1 MSGNN
6 INRIFLAR
14 LAGTAVFDPNG
25 DPVGKV
31 RDAVATLRSNN
42 QPPRIL
48 GLVVE
53 VPLRRRVFVPIT
65 RVTSI
70 EAGAVVITGLLNM
83 RRFETRTGEMLVLG
97 ELLDRSVILNEDSQQ
112 VVVEDMAMEQNRTG
126 DWLITRV
133 HIMRKGRGLRRKGAT
148 STVAWEEVSGFTQ
161 NESNQ
166 GVSNLLST
174 IGNLRAADL
183 AAVIQDLAP
192 KRRVEVARALD
203 DERLADVL
211 EEMEESERVALLA
224 ELEGERAAKT
234 ELETH
239 GDELLGLLQAAVERV
254 GDAAPAGRALPLRP
268 QVLEHPI
275 GAAAHMQHHGQT
287 VGAGQPQLR
296 GIKKLLTRTHGGLAQ
311 RGNKKV
317 QADFADRHQAR
328 IAVVLCQLS
337 VQSRQVGL
345 LGLRHVQGMDAQ
357 AVAVTKGMGQFAHRR
372 PVGALYCR
380 YDAVAHACRPR
391 RFTQGAAIGGTFRSV
406 QMGVGVNPHQAR
418 DALIG
423 SAQDP
428 AVQPQ
433 AAAALGG
440 QGRVVGD
447 QHKSRALVTGEL
459 QHQVEHTVGGA
470 AVQVAGGLVGQHAIG
485 PCDQGAGNR
494 HPLAFT
500 P

>member
-183 AAVIQDLAP
+183 TAVIQDLAP

-224 ELEGERAAKT
+224 ELEGERAADVLEEMDPDDAADLLREIGEERAQELIDLMDPEDAEDVLRLMTYEDYSAGGMMTT
-234 ELETH
+234 EPIVMSADYTVADALAAVRQSEISPALASQVFITRQPLETPTGRFIGMVH
-239 GDELLGLLQAAVERV
+239 YQRLLREPPATLLGSIV
-254 GDAAPAGRALPLRP
+254 D
-268 QVLEHPI
+268 
-275 GAAAHMQHHGQT
+275 
-287 VGAGQPQLR
+287 
-296 GIKKLLTRTHGGLAQ
+296 TH
-311 RGNKKV
+311 
-317 QADFADRHQAR
+317 
-328 IAVVLCQLS
+328 
-337 VQSRQVGL
+337 
-345 LGLRHVQGMDAQ
+345 
-357 AVAVTKGMGQFAHRR
+357 TK
-372 PVGALYCR
+372 
-380 YDAVAHACRPR
+380 
-391 RFTQGAAIGGTFRSV
+391 
-406 QMGVGVNPHQAR
+406 GVNPDASLHVVSSYLASYNLLSLPVIDANDRLLGAVTVDDVLDHLLPENWRHDHR
-418 DALIG
+418 D
-423 SAQDP
+423 SSSHT
-428 AVQPQ
+428 
-433 AAAALGG
+433 AATSAALESIDTDFAKE
-440 QGRVVGD
+440 V
-447 QHKSRALVTGEL
+447 
-459 QHQVEHTVGGA
+459 
-470 AVQVAGGLVGQHAIG
+470 
-485 PCDQGAGNR
+485 
-494 HPLAFT
+494 
-500 P
+500 